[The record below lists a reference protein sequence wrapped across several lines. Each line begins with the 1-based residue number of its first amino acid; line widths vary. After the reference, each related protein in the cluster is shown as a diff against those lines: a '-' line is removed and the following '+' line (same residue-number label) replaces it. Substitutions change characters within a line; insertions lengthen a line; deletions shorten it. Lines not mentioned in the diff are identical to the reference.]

1 MIYVFFISVKATPE
15 NYEDYI
21 RLAILSRKIDATN
34 SANINIGYQF
44 SDDDGK
50 KFVVKG
56 VLNGL
61 ASAKVDPLKDIKMA
75 FFKLAKGE
83 EPREV
88 IGVLTDM
95 EHIVKK

>member
-1 MIYVFFISVKATPE
+1 MKDTPD
-15 NYEDYI
+15 NYEGYT
-21 RLAILSRKIDATN
+21 RLAILSRKIDAKDP
-34 SANINIGYQF
+34 ANINIAYQF
-44 SDDDGK
+44 SDDDGT

-61 ASAKVDPLKDIKMA
+61 ASAKVDPLKDIKMGY
-75 FFKLAKGE
+75 FKLAEGE

-88 IGVLTDM
+88 LGVLTDM